1 MKKVTT
7 RLGLAMIVALF
18 AGTACNKPSEESC
31 QKALANMQTLL
42 GTEHLN
48 DGTEMQGEVRRCRG
62 GSSRK
67 AVDCAVAAKTL
78 DELKKCDFMK
88 VPDKK

>member
-1 MKKVTT
+1 MKKLLTCV
-7 RLGLAMIVALF
+7 GLIAAFTVAT
-18 AGTACNKPSEESC
+18 GCSKPSEESC
-31 QKALANMQTLL
+31 RKALANMQTLL

-48 DGTEMQGEVRRCRG
+48 DGEGLQGEVRRCRG
-62 GSSRK
+62 GSSQK
-67 AVDCAVAAKTL
+67 AVDCAIAAKTL